1 MRFIFS
7 KSNYIRLSI
16 RTGKAVIY
24 MDIALLSMALS
35 QGQVQQQASI
45 SVMKQVMDQAE
56 SSTDGLTKM
65 LETASVAAIQHAAQ
79 PYLGGNID
87 IKG

>member
-1 MRFIFS
+1 
-7 KSNYIRLSI
+7 
-16 RTGKAVIY
+16 

-45 SVMKQVMDQAE
+45 SVMKKAMDQAE
-56 SSTDGLTKM
+56 TGAEGLTKM
-65 LETASVAAIQHAAQ
+65 IASADVQALQHAAQ
-79 PYLGGNID
+79 PHLGGNID